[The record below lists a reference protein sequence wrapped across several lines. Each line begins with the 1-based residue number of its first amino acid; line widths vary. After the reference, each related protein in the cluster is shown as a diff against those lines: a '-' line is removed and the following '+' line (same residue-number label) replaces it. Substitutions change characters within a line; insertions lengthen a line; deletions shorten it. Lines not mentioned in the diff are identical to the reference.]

1 MADLISVAMT
11 TYNGEKYLADQIDSI
26 LVQSYSNFELIICD
40 DCSTDTTRTILKA
53 YASKDN
59 RVKLHFNKTNL
70 GFKKNFEQALN
81 FCSGQFIALAD
92 QDDVWTKNHLEA
104 LLSCIGEHDIACS
117 NSVLVDEKL
126 NSLDTDMK
134 TICHFTSVP
143 EDKSKLFFYFL
154 FGNNFV
160 QGAASLIRR
169 DFLLKVLPIPDFISF
184 HDYWFGINA
193 AAGNGIAYLENP
205 TLYYRQHGNNITNNT
220 NKIFKKVKDV
230 ISNVKKM
237 KMICTANLLTCEYF
251 LATNTKYSDEIMLAK
266 QILLAQ
272 KQSKLIKYTFL
283 FIRYYKMI
291 FNQENYNFFISRF
304 FLRILCHE

>member
-1 MADLISVAMT
+1 MNKRISIAMT

-26 LVQSYSNFELIICD
+26 LAQSYSDFELIICD
-40 DCSTDTTRTILKA
+40 DCSTDATCTILKA

-104 LLSCIGEHDIACS
+104 LLSCIGDHDIACS

-126 NSLDTDMK
+126 NPLDTDMK
-134 TICHFTSVP
+134 TICHFTSIP

-160 QGAASLIRR
+160 QGAACLMKR
-169 DFLLKVLPIPDFISF
+169 DFILKVMSIPEFVDF

-193 AAGNGIAYLENP
+193 ANGNGIAYLEAS
-205 TLYYRQHGNNITNNT
+205 TLFYRQHGNNITNNT
-220 NKIFKKVKDV
+220 NSIFKKILDAIV
-230 ISNVKKM
+230 NAKKL
-237 KMICTANLLTCEYF
+237 KKAHAGNLSVCEYF
-251 LATNTKYSDEIMLAK
+251 LKCENTEYIDS
-266 QILLAQ
+266 ILLAE
-272 KQSKLIKYTFL
+272 KILLARKHYNLIEFTFL
-283 FIRYYKMI
+283 FIKYYKAI
-291 FNQENYNFFISRF
+291 FNQQNYKFFISRY
-304 FLRILCHE
+304 FLRILF